1 MPSSQK
7 NLKKS
12 QIPCNILPRSVVYM
26 VKPPETWTIRK
37 KLKGNG
43 DSVNV
48 AVWNGGD
55 ISGIYEEFKYV
66 HQLGGITLKG
76 ADGAYSVAFTVRDCY
91 SISISAE
98 PDLSE
103 TGLVTVIN
111 SIK

>member
-1 MPSSQK
+1 MDNK
-7 NLKKS
+7 
-12 QIPCNILPRSVVYM
+12 
-26 VKPPETWTIRK
+26 K

-55 ISGIYEEFKYV
+55 ISGIYEEFEYV

-76 ADGAYSVAFTVRDCY
+76 ADGAYSVAFTVRDGY
-91 SISISAE
+91 SIAISAE

-103 TGLVTVIN
+103 AELVTVIN

>member
-1 MPSSQK
+1 MDNK
-7 NLKKS
+7 
-12 QIPCNILPRSVVYM
+12 
-26 VKPPETWTIRK
+26 K

-55 ISGIYEEFKYV
+55 ISGIYEKFEYV

-76 ADGAYSVAFTVRDCY
+76 ADGAYSVALTVRDGY
-91 SISISAE
+91 SIAISAE

-103 TGLVTVIN
+103 AELVTVIET
-111 SIK
+111 IK

>member
-1 MPSSQK
+1 M
-7 NLKKS
+7 
-12 QIPCNILPRSVVYM
+12 PRSVVYT

-55 ISGIYEEFKYV
+55 ISGIYDEFEYV

-76 ADGAYSVAFTVRDCY
+76 ADGAYSVAFTVRDGY
-91 SISISAE
+91 SIAISAE

-103 TGLVTVIN
+103 TELVTVIEA
-111 SIK
+111 IK

>member
-1 MPSSQK
+1 MQHIAALSC
-7 NLKKS
+7 
-12 QIPCNILPRSVVYM
+12 IHG
-26 VKPPETWTIRK
+26 ETAWNVDNKK

-55 ISGIYEEFKYV
+55 ISGIYEEFEYV

-76 ADGAYSVAFTVRDCY
+76 ADGVYSVAFTVRDGY

-103 TGLVTVIN
+103 VELVTVIN

>member
-1 MPSSQK
+1 MPASQK

-26 VKPPETWTIRK
+26 VKPPETRIIRK

-55 ISGIYEEFKYV
+55 ISGIYEEFEHV

-76 ADGAYSVAFTVRDCY
+76 ADGAYSVAFTVRDGY
-91 SISISAE
+91 SIAISAE
-98 PDLSE
+98 PYLSE
-103 TGLVTVIN
+103 TELVTVIEA
-111 SIK
+111 IK

>member
-26 VKPPETWTIRK
+26 VKPPETWTIK

-55 ISGIYEEFKYV
+55 ISGIYEEFEYV

-76 ADGAYSVAFTVRDCY
+76 ANGAYSVAFTVRDGY
-91 SISISAE
+91 SIAISAE

-103 TGLVTVIN
+103 AELVAVIN

>member
-1 MPSSQK
+1 M
-7 NLKKS
+7 
-12 QIPCNILPRSVVYM
+12 PRSVVYM

-37 KLKGNG
+37 KLKGND

-55 ISGIYEEFKYV
+55 ISGIYEEFEYV

-76 ADGAYSVAFTVRDCY
+76 ADGAYSVAFTVRDGY
-91 SISISAE
+91 SIAISAE
-98 PDLSE
+98 PYLSE
-103 TGLVTVIN
+103 TELVGIIN